1 MAYKT
6 SEDRV
11 MISIPRKDVEL
22 LMRLAEDIKFIEK
35 SEKGFE
41 EIEKGDFISL
51 DDYKKKRNI
60 Q

>member
-1 MAYKT
+1 
-6 SEDRV
+6 
-11 MISIPRKDVEL
+11 MISIPRKDAEL

-51 DDYKKKRNI
+51 DDYKKKHNI